1 MKKLLILFV
10 VLYLR
15 LDANDYSEYYIQINQ
30 AELKY
35 VEEDFK
41 GALIIYKSTFKSYKE
56 PFLRDIF
63 TACQIAYLS
72 KDFELFID
80 FSEQCFL
87 QGMPIGVFGSANIF
101 KSLDSNEELKTK
113 FICFGKTGLQKDY
126 DEEIVNYNSEDDK
139 KVLCLMVDE
148 GQVNYNEDIP
158 FVRTLFK
165 VGRHFEYQLVK
176 RSELLF
182 VNDRNG
188 MVLDYFDCDF

>member
-1 MKKLLILFV
+1 MSDITTIG
-10 VLYLR
+10 YLED
-15 LDANDYSEYYIQINQ
+15 L
-30 AELKY
+30 
-35 VEEDFK
+35 VE
-41 GALIIYKSTFKSYKE
+41 
-56 PFLRDIF
+56 
-63 TACQIAYLS
+63 Q
-72 KDFELFID
+72 
-80 FSEQCFL
+80 
-87 QGMPIGVFGSANIF
+87 V
-101 KSLDSNEELKTK
+101 KSLDTTELSDKLSKEEKKIKQVVEEQKVYFWIRLYLKEEDSNLQIGDDISIKWTPTGEELKTK
-113 FICFGKTGLQKDY
+113 FICYGKTGLQKDY

-188 MVLDYFDCDF
+188 MILDYFDCDF

>member
-1 MKKLLILFV
+1 MSDITTIGYLEDLVEQVKTLDTTELSDEISKEEQEIKQV
-10 VLYLR
+10 VEEQKVYFWIRLYL
-15 LDANDYSEYYIQINQ
+15 
-30 AELKY
+30 K
-35 VEEDFK
+35 EEDSNLVI
-41 GALIIYKSTFKSYKE
+41 GD
-56 PFLRDIF
+56 DISIKW
-63 TACQIAYLS
+63 TPT
-72 KDFELFID
+72 
-80 FSEQCFL
+80 
-87 QGMPIGVFGSANIF
+87 G
-101 KSLDSNEELKTK
+101 EELKTK

>member
-1 MKKLLILFV
+1 MSDITTIG
-10 VLYLR
+10 YLED
-15 LDANDYSEYYIQINQ
+15 L
-30 AELKY
+30 
-35 VEEDFK
+35 VE
-41 GALIIYKSTFKSYKE
+41 
-56 PFLRDIF
+56 
-63 TACQIAYLS
+63 Q
-72 KDFELFID
+72 
-80 FSEQCFL
+80 
-87 QGMPIGVFGSANIF
+87 V
-101 KSLDSNEELKTK
+101 KSLDTTGLSDKISKEEKKIKQVVEEQKVYFWIRLYLKEEDSNLVIGDDISIKWTPTGEELKTK
-113 FICFGKTGLQKDY
+113 FICYGKTGLQKDY

-188 MVLDYFDCDF
+188 MILDYFDCDF

>member
-1 MKKLLILFV
+1 MSDITTIG
-10 VLYLR
+10 YLED
-15 LDANDYSEYYIQINQ
+15 L
-30 AELKY
+30 
-35 VEEDFK
+35 VE
-41 GALIIYKSTFKSYKE
+41 
-56 PFLRDIF
+56 
-63 TACQIAYLS
+63 Q
-72 KDFELFID
+72 
-80 FSEQCFL
+80 
-87 QGMPIGVFGSANIF
+87 V
-101 KSLDSNEELKTK
+101 KSLDTTELSDKLSKEEKKIKQVVEEQKVYFWIRLYLKEEDSNLEIGDDISIKWTPTGEELKTK

>member
-1 MKKLLILFV
+1 MSDITTIGYLEDLVEQVKTLDTTDLSDEISKEEQEIKQV
-10 VLYLR
+10 VEEQKVYFWIRLYL
-15 LDANDYSEYYIQINQ
+15 
-30 AELKY
+30 K
-35 VEEDFK
+35 EEDSNLEI
-41 GALIIYKSTFKSYKE
+41 GD
-56 PFLRDIF
+56 DISIKW
-63 TACQIAYLS
+63 TPT
-72 KDFELFID
+72 
-80 FSEQCFL
+80 
-87 QGMPIGVFGSANIF
+87 G
-101 KSLDSNEELKTK
+101 EELKTK

>member
-1 MKKLLILFV
+1 MSDITTIG
-10 VLYLR
+10 YLED
-15 LDANDYSEYYIQINQ
+15 L
-30 AELKY
+30 
-35 VEEDFK
+35 VE
-41 GALIIYKSTFKSYKE
+41 
-56 PFLRDIF
+56 
-63 TACQIAYLS
+63 Q
-72 KDFELFID
+72 
-80 FSEQCFL
+80 
-87 QGMPIGVFGSANIF
+87 V
-101 KSLDSNEELKTK
+101 KSLDTTELSDELSKEEKEIKQVVEEQKVYFWIRLYLKEEDSNLQIGDDISIKWTPTGEELKTK
-113 FICFGKTGLQKDY
+113 FICYGKTGLQKDY

-188 MVLDYFDCDF
+188 MILDYFDCDF

>member
-1 MKKLLILFV
+1 MSDITTIG
-10 VLYLR
+10 YLED
-15 LDANDYSEYYIQINQ
+15 L
-30 AELKY
+30 
-35 VEEDFK
+35 VE
-41 GALIIYKSTFKSYKE
+41 
-56 PFLRDIF
+56 
-63 TACQIAYLS
+63 Q
-72 KDFELFID
+72 
-80 FSEQCFL
+80 
-87 QGMPIGVFGSANIF
+87 V
-101 KSLDSNEELKTK
+101 KSLDTADLSDEISKEEQEIKQVVEEQKVYFWIRLYLKEEDSNLEIGDDISIKWTPTGEELKTK

-188 MVLDYFDCDF
+188 MILDYFDCDF